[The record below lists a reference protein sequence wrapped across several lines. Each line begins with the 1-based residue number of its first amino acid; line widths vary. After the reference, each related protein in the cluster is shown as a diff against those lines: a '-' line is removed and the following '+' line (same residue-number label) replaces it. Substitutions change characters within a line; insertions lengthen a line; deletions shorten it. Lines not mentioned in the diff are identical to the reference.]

1 MDQTGNRLFEPETKV
16 AMPAGMKIIRT
27 PSISSSMTPH
37 FLSIW
42 AWARAIGNLE
52 LVAQPRSLAPASGSE
67 DLRSG

>member
-1 MDQTGNRLFEPETKV
+1 
-16 AMPAGMKIIRT
+16 MPAGMKIIRT